1 MQNHP
6 PRQHHLGINM
16 MQFFLIIAL
25 LFATN
30 TMAENLP
37 PVTDK
42 GTASEKMN
50 TPPDAAFIPVPSEAA
65 PPAITDKK
73 VEDKQ
78 PAPGIFGGKAGD
90 DAIDITADN
99 SLEWHE
105 AERVYIA
112 TGHAKAKKGDVTIQA
127 DVLKAYDRKKP
138 DGSSEV
144 WRLSAKGNVQVI
156 GKTQQ
161 AQGQT
166 AEYDIDTKKAILKG
180 NNLKFTT
187 ATDTVTARDSLEFW
201 EIENMAIARGNALEV
216 RADRQVS
223 ADELVTQFKK
233 SPKGDLVAETMTAK
247 RNVRI
252 TSAKDVVVCD
262 EALYK
267 VEPNTA
273 TLTGNVFITQGANQL
288 KGDKVEANFKTGLS
302 KIMNTGNGRV
312 HALITTSKG
321 KPSAQ
326 KTGSAKAAP
335 AKATDPEPD
344 AADAEVKSE

>member
-1 MQNHP
+1 MT
-6 PRQHHLGINM
+6 R
-16 MQFFLIIAL
+16 L
-25 LFATN
+25 LFIILLLSATN
-30 TMAENLP
+30 ALAENLP

-42 GTASEKMN
+42 APAPSKTNASPE
-50 TPPDAAFIPVPSEAA
+50 AAFIPVPSEAVPATPA
-65 PPAITDKK
+65 PAPNAKPNDAK
-73 VEDKQ
+73 

-105 AERVYIA
+105 NERVYIA

-144 WRLSAKGNVQVI
+144 WRLTAEGNVQVI

-187 ATDTVTARDSLEFW
+187 ATDTVTARDSLEYW
-201 EIENMAIARGNALEV
+201 ENESRAIARGDALEV
-216 RADRQVS
+216 RADRQVR

-233 SPKGDLVAETMTAK
+233 SPKGDLVAETMTATH
-247 RNVRI
+247 NVRI

-262 EALYK
+262 TALYR

-273 TLTGNVFITQGANQL
+273 TLTGNVFITQGTNQL

-312 HALITTSKG
+312 HALIMTSKG
-321 KPSAQ
+321 KPSAE
-326 KTGSAKAAP
+326 KPGAAKAVP
-335 AKATDPEPD
+335 AKASNQD
-344 AADAEVKSE
+344 AVDAEVKSE